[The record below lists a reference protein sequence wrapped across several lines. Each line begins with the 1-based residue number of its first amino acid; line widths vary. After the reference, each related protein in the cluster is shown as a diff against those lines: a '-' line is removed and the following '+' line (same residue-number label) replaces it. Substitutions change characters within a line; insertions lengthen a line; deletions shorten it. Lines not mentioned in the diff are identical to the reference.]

1 MDPAKLQQFHEEEFQ
16 RRLRGEYQ
24 AQQLRTGQVV
34 TNSMEKPLRLTS
46 IRLTPPPPTTRGDFL
61 SGLFAPFLAET
72 HPWLKWLH
80 PVPPPPTNLREILQ
94 TTKALVQHVD
104 DLGVFDMDRVG
115 IRLEPA
121 PSGDP
126 DEVEL
131 LLALR
136 ERGRFFLKAGTEFGG
151 NEGGANITG
160 RIRNV
165 LGGGETLEVNAAL
178 GTKTKSAY
186 QVSIATGRSW
196 YWSALA
202 ACRMCRS
209 S

>member
-1 MDPAKLQQFHEEEFQ
+1 MCFAPIEAD
-16 RRLRGEYQ
+16 
-24 AQQLRTGQVV
+24 AQV
-34 TNSMEKPLRLTS
+34 TDSLDRPLRLTS
-46 IRLTPPPPTTRGDFL
+46 IRLSPPPPTTRADFL
-61 SGLFAPFLAET
+61 SNLLSPFLSVS
-72 HPWLKWLH
+72 HPWLQWLH
-80 PVPPPPTNLREILQ
+80 PVPPPPGNLREILQ
-94 TTKALVQHVD
+94 TTKALVGHVD
-104 DLGVFDMDRVG
+104 QLGVFDMDRVG

-165 LGGGETLEVNAAL
+165 LGGGETLEANAAL

-186 QVSIATGRSW
+186 QVS
-196 YWSALA
+196 
-202 ACRMCRS
+202 
-209 S
+209 